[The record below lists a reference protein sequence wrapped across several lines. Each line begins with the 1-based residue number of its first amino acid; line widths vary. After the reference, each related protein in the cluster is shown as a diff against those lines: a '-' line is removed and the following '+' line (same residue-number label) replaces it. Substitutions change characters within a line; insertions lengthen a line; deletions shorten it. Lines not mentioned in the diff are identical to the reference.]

1 MAFWV
6 AGIRSARSWR
16 HSPRPAGGCWAGA
29 RQQGGQPSHR
39 YWVVLSIV
47 PSTWASAAFIRVEAG
62 AELPHRHQQEQDA
75 SARDSPVAR
84 TVLGPL
90 GPAMAKTTA
99 PTMADTGRTR
109 RKQAHWLDAGSDE
122 LLAALRVL
130 NGFDIDL
137 AAGATRL
144 ASRRRMR

>member
-47 PSTWASAAFIRVEAG
+47 PSTWASAAFIRVEAR

-75 SARDSPVAR
+75 QGLAQIARR
-84 TVLGPL
+84 TVLTGPL

-99 PTMADTGRTR
+99 PTMPKRVSRPSTNAGPLTLAR
-109 RKQAHWLDAGSDE
+109 RLVSTSTT
-122 LLAALRVL
+122 AAESA
-130 NGFDIDL
+130 NPTT
-137 AAGATRL
+137 AT
-144 ASRRRMR
+144 